1 MVEKLYDVFTHVD
14 VLKSREPEY
23 FICEKPIIVDFDSL
37 IGNKNSK
44 SSKEIEKMEKL
55 NVMDT
60 DNERIVEMQQ
70 NEELLTSSTGI
81 SVTPTKTFVSILEEG
96 CKKYYDGSPPVFT
109 SNFVEMRNLFATR
122 CELYGIYTMGY
133 GRTKKIAKQMA
144 AKDML
149 KKMIEKES
157 FSDFGLG
164 KTKEEALANLEN
176 LTIDFQNRGS
186 TDDSVVE
193 NWVGKV
199 NERCQKLKLLNA
211 TYEIDEEG
219 PTNQRIFIATCTVGK
234 IHVVAHGKTKKI
246 AKTLA
251 AQKMCTQLEN
261 WKDLAYDV
269 ENAMFPLAAAAAA
282 SQETTS
288 SNESAANNLSPSAS
302 RDAVMPL
309 QSLQKVR
316 AAFQNGNGTQDF
328 TKKLTELINS
338 DDENINR
345 IFLNQKLKFIFLEPD
360 LDGNLQC
367 MLSINGPND
376 MKNAFYG
383 FGATEE
389 DAKDYAARIALIH
402 LELFMRTPEPTRNST
417 NSSETQVAVNSLTQA
432 KNPPENGSQ
441 NSSPEK
447 Q

>member
-1 MVEKLYDVFTHVD
+1 
-14 VLKSREPEY
+14 
-23 FICEKPIIVDFDSL
+23 
-37 IGNKNSK
+37 
-44 SSKEIEKMEKL
+44 MEKL
-55 NVMDT
+55 NIVDT
-60 DNERIVEMQQ
+60 DNEQIVEMQQ
-70 NEELLTSSTGI
+70 NEGLLTSSTI
-81 SVTPTKTFVSILEEG
+81 TPMKTFVSILEEG

-122 CELYGIYTMGY
+122 CELYGIHTVGY

-186 TDDSVVE
+186 TDDSVIE

-251 AQKMCTQLEN
+251 AQKMCAQLEN

-269 ENAMFPLAAAAAA
+269 ENAMFPPAAAA

-288 SNESAANNLSPSAS
+288 SNESAANNLPPSVS
-302 RDAVMPL
+302 GDAVMPL

-316 AAFQNGNGTQDF
+316 AVFQNGNGTQDL

-338 DDENINR
+338 GDENINK
-345 IFLNQKLKFIFLEPD
+345 IFLNQKLKFVFLEPD

-389 DAKDYAARIALIH
+389 DAKNYAARIALIH
-402 LELFMRTPEPTRNST
+402 LELFMQTPEPARNST
-417 NSSETQVAVNSLTQA
+417 NSLETQVAVNSAA
-432 KNPPENGSQ
+432 KNSPENGSQ

>member
-23 FICEKPIIVDFDSL
+23 FICEKPIIVDFDNL

-44 SSKEIEKMEKL
+44 SSRGIEKMEKL
-55 NVMDT
+55 NIVDT
-60 DNERIVEMQQ
+60 DNEQIVEMQQ
-70 NEELLTSSTGI
+70 NEGLLTSSTI
-81 SVTPTKTFVSILEEG
+81 TPMKTFVSILEEG

-122 CELYGIYTMGY
+122 CELYGIHTVGY

-186 TDDSVVE
+186 TDDSVIE

-251 AQKMCTQLEN
+251 AQKMCAQLEN

-269 ENAMFPLAAAAAA
+269 ENAMFPPAAAA

-288 SNESAANNLSPSAS
+288 SNESAANNLPPSVS
-302 RDAVMPL
+302 GDAVMPL

-316 AAFQNGNGTQDF
+316 AVFQNGNGTQDL

-338 DDENINR
+338 GDENINK
-345 IFLNQKLKFIFLEPD
+345 IFLNQKLKFVFLEPD

-389 DAKDYAARIALIH
+389 DAKNYAARIALIH
-402 LELFMRTPEPTRNST
+402 LELFMQTPEPARNST
-417 NSSETQVAVNSLTQA
+417 NSLETQVAVNSAA
-432 KNPPENGSQ
+432 KNSPENGSQ